1 MELNPKWSWVETG
14 SKQFSAALDAILNTE
29 DNLLI
34 LGAGGTGK
42 SILLKIAFDHF
53 RNVLVMGPTGI
64 SAANLSADGVPAT
77 TIHSALKIPP
87 VNVYNQMSF
96 SNEAINLMTRS
107 KLILIDEVSMIN
119 ASLMDFVLRST
130 RVGSNYIKPR
140 IILFGDIF
148 QLPPVRSDDI
158 PAVSKYFDKMYDG
171 KYFFFNARLY
181 KKFKF
186 KTFHLNEVY
195 RQKDPV
201 FKNALN
207 RIRLGICDDKD
218 LDLINTRVVSNK
230 DQFLSEHPFL
240 LYLASTNKI
249 VNQLNFEYTSKP
261 EFSEKKVYTAIL
273 NGDFDIRNHPG
284 LDYNITIAK
293 GQQVMCTANNHEAG
307 YQNGTIGIVEEVFE
321 DTVRIRKQDG
331 VSVYVIRQTWDKFE
345 YKLDEDTDSIS
356 YKSIGSCD
364 QIACKP
370 AFAVTFH
377 KSQGLTL
384 DSVYIDLSSRFIPES
399 GVYLALSRCRTL
411 EGIGLSRPLEQKD
424 IKVSSEALDFMLDN
438 FDEIDD

>member
-1 MELNPKWSWVETG
+1 MELNPRWSWVETG
-14 SKQFSAALDAILNTE
+14 SDKFSAALDAILNTE

-34 LGAGGTGK
+34 FGPGGTGK

-53 RNVLVMGPTGI
+53 QNVLVMGPTGI
-64 SAANLSADGVPAT
+64 SAANLSTDGVPAT

-87 VNVYNQMSF
+87 VSVYNQIKHSH
-96 SNEAINLMTRS
+96 EAKRLMTRA

-119 ASLMDFVLRST
+119 ASLMDFVLKAT
-130 RVGSNYIKPR
+130 RLASDYVKPR

-158 PAVSKYFDKMYDG
+158 YAISKYFERIYDN
-171 KYFFFNARLY
+171 KYFFFNARIY
-181 KKFKF
+181 NKFKF
-186 KTFHLNEVY
+186 KTIHLNEIY

-207 RIRLGICDDKD
+207 RIRLGICNEED
-218 LDLINTRVVSNK
+218 LKLINTRVVDK
-230 DQFLSEHPFL
+230 QKFLDEHPFV
-240 LYLASTNKI
+240 LYLASTNKT
-249 VNQLNFEYTSKP
+249 VNKLNAEYTSRP
-261 EFSEKKVYTAIL
+261 EFNKKIQYKAIIKD
-273 NGDFDIRNHPG
+273 DFDIWNYPG
-284 LDYNITIAK
+284 LEEVITIAK
-293 GQQVMCTANNHEAG
+293 GQQVMCTANNSEGG

-321 DTVRIRKQDG
+321 DMVRIRKQDG
-331 VSVYVIRQTWDKFE
+331 VSVYVIRQIWDKFE
-345 YKLDEDTDSIS
+345 YKLDEKTDSIS
-356 YKSIGSCD
+356 YKSIGSCT

-384 DSVYIDLSSRFIPES
+384 DSIFIDLSSPFVPES

-411 EGIGLSRPLEQKD
+411 EGIGLSRPITMDD
-424 IKVSSEALDFMLDN
+424 IKVSAEALEFMLDN
-438 FDEIDD
+438 FDEVDD